1 MGPGGVKPAR
11 LLAWRRLPMPRAL
24 VLQHE
29 ENEGPGLLASALERA
44 GFQVHARLRRVEPG
58 DEAAPL
64 VVVMGGLQAAYR
76 PSEHPWLLDE
86 LRLLRS
92 RVERGLPSLGICLG
106 AQLLAAAAGARV
118 YPGERGVELGR
129 FAVACTSQAAGD
141 EVFSALP
148 ARFQALHWHGD
159 TFDLPPGAVW
169 LASSEQYPHQAFR
182 VGRSYGIQFHPE
194 LTGAAFLSW
203 VDASPDE
210 VRDRA
215 ALEPIRGFPEG
226 EPAIP
231 ALLERLANFAARSVG
246 SRA

>member
-1 MGPGGVKPAR
+1 MRVAV
-11 LLAWRRLPMPRAL
+11 

-44 GFQVHARLRRVEPG
+44 GFQVRARLRRVEPG

-64 VVVMGGLQAAYR
+64 VVVMGGPQAAYR
-76 PSEHPWLLDE
+76 ASEHSWLLDE
-86 LRLLRS
+86 LRLLRA
-92 RVERGLPSLGICLG
+92 RLERGRPSLGICLG

-118 YPGERGVELGR
+118 YPGANGVELGL
-129 FAVACTSQAAGD
+129 FPLACTKEAAAD

-159 TFDLPPGAVW
+159 TFDLPPDAVL
-169 LASSEQYPHQAFR
+169 LASSERYPHQAFQ

-194 LTGAAFLSW
+194 LTGAAFLEW
-203 VDASPDE
+203 ADASPGE
-210 VRDRA
+210 VKDRA
-215 ALEPIRGFPEG
+215 ALESIRGFPEG

-231 ALLERLANFAARSVG
+231 LLLERLAATLGRP
-246 SRA
+246 

>member
-1 MGPGGVKPAR
+1 
-11 LLAWRRLPMPRAL
+11 MPHAV

-44 GFQVHARLRRVEPG
+44 GFQVQARLRRVEPG

-64 VVVMGGLQAAYR
+64 VVVMGGPQAAYR
-76 PSEHPWLLDE
+76 ASEHPYLLDE

-92 RVERGLPSLGICLG
+92 RLERGRPSLGICLG
-106 AQLLAAAAGARV
+106 SQLLAAAAGARV
-118 YPGERGVELGR
+118 YPGERGTEIGLFPVTR
-129 FAVACTSQAAGD
+129 TSEED

-148 ARFQALHWHGD
+148 GRFQALHWHGD
-159 TFDLPPGAVW
+159 TFDLPPGAAW

-182 VGRSYGIQFHPE
+182 VGRSYGLQFHPE

-203 VDASPDE
+203 ADASPGE
-210 VRDRA
+210 VQDRPSM
-215 ALEPIRGFPEG
+215 EPLRGFPEG

-231 ALLERLANFAARSVG
+231 LLLERLAATLR
-246 SRA
+246 RP